1 MNTNQV
7 LNEIESII
15 KPMKRVD
22 AMLTP
27 EESRLYERYSVE
39 QAQAMA
45 RIRPVASTD
54 KEDPTLAIQKK
65 IDILAANMYM
75 IDASPGKVFAY
86 DDTTES
92 DFYYSLDVGDLP
104 IESVIEHV
112 VTVAYDHLVK
122 NNVDS
127 TIK

>member
-7 LNEIESII
+7 LDQIESII
-15 KPMKRVD
+15 KPMKRID
-22 AMLTP
+22 AIPTP
-27 EESRLYERYSVE
+27 EECRLYERYSVE

-54 KEDPTLAIQKK
+54 KEDPMLSVQEK
-65 IDILAANMYM
+65 IDILKVNMYV

-112 VTVAYDHLVK
+112 VTVAYDHFLK
-122 NNVDS
+122 ENV
-127 TIK
+127 

>member
-7 LNEIESII
+7 LDQIESII
-15 KPMKRVD
+15 KPMKRID
-22 AMLTP
+22 AIPTP
-27 EESRLYERYSVE
+27 EECRLYERYSVE

-54 KEDPTLAIQKK
+54 KEDPMLSVQEK
-65 IDILAANMYM
+65 IDILKVNMYV

-112 VTVAYDHLVK
+112 VTVAYDHLLK
-122 NNVDS
+122 ENV
-127 TIK
+127 